1 MQSKTQTFKKF
12 TKTIPLQSVFTHV
25 FVFCLSQISFA
36 QTATIRGQITDEN
49 QKPLDFVI
57 IRVPAHNLATSTNT
71 QGFYEL
77 QVPAEKNIL
86 LKINHLSTSKDTT
99 LFLKANSIVELNF
112 IFKTSEIEAISVI
125 AKKEDSLRRMEVS
138 LFRLDAK
145 LLEQMPSAFGDFNKI
160 LATLAGV
167 VSNNELSATYS
178 VRWGSFDENLVY
190 VNDILI
196 YRPFLIRAGQQEGLS
211 FINPNLADEVAF
223 SSGGWQ
229 AQYGDKL
236 SSVLTVDYREP
247 KRNGGSLT
255 LGILNN
261 QAHAEGIS
269 KDGKFTY
276 LLGLRRKSSRYLLQ
290 TLPVR
295 GQYLPQFFD
304 FQGYFTYRLSPKWTV
319 GLLLSFAQN
328 RYLVRPESQRST
340 FGTVNRVLRLF
351 VNFEGQE
358 KMDYD
363 ISQNSFKFTY
373 QPNEKFTSHW
383 IGSQIFTTEREYS
396 EVEATYRLCEVNPN
410 FGTQGFNECVTTIG
424 TGTDYLYLRNRFK
437 AQIFA
442 FENRSTYQHNSK
454 NRFDFGLRYTYENID
469 DRLAEYNFTDSAGFV
484 QISYRNFQD
493 NRLQS
498 NRLACYA
505 QHQIVMDTLQTL
517 TYGLRATFWSVNQ
530 EFLVSPTFQ
539 YAYKKSENAIWKAA
553 LGLYQQ
559 LPFYRELRDFAG
571 NLNKNVK
578 AQKSLHFIVGNDY
591 SFKATGNRNFRM
603 TNELYYKHL
612 WDVVAYDVDNVRL
625 RYYANNAAR
634 AYAYGWDMRIS
645 GEFIKGTES
654 WLSMSLMQ
662 TKEDVSF
669 DNKGYIRRPT
679 DQRFTLGIYLEDY
692 LPNNPTWRMN
702 LNLVWGSGLPF
713 NVPNNPDLRNVFQ
726 GKAFR
731 RVDVGFSKFIDKVRF
746 GGKEV
751 LQSLWIGADI
761 LNLFAINN
769 IISYAWI
776 SDLDNR
782 RYAIPNALSAR
793 FLNLRV
799 IAKW

>member
-1 MQSKTQTFKKF
+1 MRNYF
-12 TKTIPLQSVFTHV
+12 TIFFLLISTYSF
-25 FVFCLSQISFA
+25 SQK
-36 QTATIRGQITDEN
+36 ATLRGKIVDEY
-49 QKPLDFVI
+49 QKPLDFAI
-57 IRVPAHNLATSTNT
+57 ITLPAHSIGTSSNA
-71 QGFYEL
+71 QGFYSL
-77 QVPAEKNIL
+77 QVPAETNIL
-86 LKINHLSTSKDTT
+86 VKVNYLGKIQDTT
-99 LFLKANSIVELNF
+99 LFLSNGSTLELNF
-112 IFKTSEIEAISVI
+112 SFKTTEIEAISVI
-125 AKKEDSLRRMEVS
+125 AKKQDSLRRMEVS
-138 LFRLDAK
+138 MVRLDAK

-167 VSNNELSATYS
+167 VSNNELSSTYS
-178 VRWGSFDENLVY
+178 VRGGSFDENLVY

-211 FINPNLADEVAF
+211 FINPNLVSNVAF

-236 SSVLTVDYREP
+236 SSVLAVDYREP
-247 KRNGGSLT
+247 TRNGGSLT

-261 QAHAEGIS
+261 QAHAEGVS

-276 LLGLRRKSSRYLLQ
+276 LLGLRRKSSRYLLS
-290 TLPVR
+290 TLPVQ

-304 FQGYFTYRLSPKWTV
+304 FQSYFTYQLSPKWSAA
-319 GLLLSFAQN
+319 LLLSYASN
-328 RYLVRPESQRST
+328 RYLVRPESQQST

-351 VNFEGQE
+351 VAFEGQE

-363 ISQNSFKFTY
+363 LSQNSFKFTY
-373 QPNEKFTSHW
+373 QPNQKFTAHF
-383 IGSQIFTTEREYS
+383 IGSQVLTTEREYS
-396 EVEATYRLCEVNPN
+396 DVEAAYRLCEINPN

-424 TGTDYLYLRNRFK
+424 TGADYLYLRNRFN

-442 FENRSTYQHNSK
+442 LENRSTYQLNPKH
-454 NRFDFGLRYTYENID
+454 RFDFGLRYTYESID

-484 QISYRNFQD
+484 NVVYRNFKD

-498 NRLACYA
+498 SRLAWYG
-505 QHQIVMDTLQTL
+505 QHQILIDTQQTL

-530 EFLVSPTFQ
+530 EFLLSPTLQ
-539 YAYKKSENAIWKAA
+539 YAYKKSENSIWKAA

-559 LPFYRELRDFAG
+559 PPFYRELRDFEG
-571 NLNKNVK
+571 NLNRNLK
-578 AQKSLHFIVGNDY
+578 AQKSLHLIVGNDY
-591 SFKATGNRNFRM
+591 VFQAMGDRNFRI
-603 TNELYYKHL
+603 TNELYYKRL

-625 RYYANNAAR
+625 RYYATNAAR
-634 AYAYGWDMRIS
+634 AYAYGWDMRLS

-662 TKEDVSF
+662 TQEDVDF

-679 DQRFTLGIYLEDY
+679 DQRFTLGVYLEDY

-713 NVPNNPDLRNVFQ
+713 NVPNNPELRNVFQ

-751 LQSLWIGADI
+751 LKSLWIGADI

-769 IISYAWI
+769 VISYSWV
-776 SDLDNR
+776 SDLNNQ

-793 FLNLRV
+793 FLNLRM

>member
-1 MQSKTQTFKKF
+1 M
-12 TKTIPLQSVFTHV
+12 L
-25 FVFCLSQISFA
+25 
-36 QTATIRGQITDEN
+36 RGKIVDEYE
-49 QKPLDFVI
+49 KPLDFAI
-57 IRVPAHNLATSTNT
+57 IRLPEHNIGTSSNV
-71 QGFYEL
+71 QGFYSLE
-77 QVPAEKNIL
+77 VPAEINIL
-86 LKINHLSTSKDTT
+86 VRVNYLGKIQDTT
-99 LFLKANSIVELNF
+99 LLLRNGSSVELNF
-112 IFKTSEIEAISVI
+112 TFKTTEIEAISVI
-125 AKKEDSLRRMEVS
+125 AKKQDSLRRMEVS
-138 LFRLDAK
+138 MVRLDAK

-160 LATLAGV
+160 LATLSGV
-167 VSNNELSATYS
+167 VSNNELSSTYS
-178 VRWGSFDENLVY
+178 VRGGSFDENLVY

-211 FINPNLADEVAF
+211 FINPNLISNVAF

-247 KRNGGSLT
+247 TRNAGSLT

-261 QAHAEGIS
+261 QAHVEGIS
-269 KDGKFTY
+269 QDEKFTY
-276 LLGLRRKSSRYLLQ
+276 LLGLRRKSSRYLLN
-290 TLPVR
+290 TLPVK

-304 FQGYFTYRLSPKWTV
+304 FQSYFTYRLSSKWSAGV
-319 GLLLSFAQN
+319 LLSFARN
-328 RYLVRPESQRST
+328 RYLVSPESQQST

-351 VNFEGQE
+351 VAFEGQE

-363 ISQNSFKFTY
+363 LSQNSLKFTY
-373 QPNEKFTSHW
+373 QPNRKFTSHF
-383 IGSQIFTTEREYS
+383 IASQVFTTEREYS
-396 EVEATYRLCEVNPN
+396 EVEAAYRLCEINPN
-410 FGTQGFNECVTTIG
+410 FGTQGFNECVTTVG
-424 TGTDYLYLRNRFK
+424 TGADYLYLRNRFN
-437 AQIFA
+437 AHVFA
-442 FENRSTYQHNSK
+442 LENRSTYQYNPK
-454 NRFDFGLRYTYENID
+454 NRFDIGLRYTYENID

-484 QISYRNFQD
+484 RVAYRNFR
-493 NRLQS
+493 NNSLQS
-498 NRLACYA
+498 SRLAWYG
-505 QHQIVMDTLQTL
+505 QHQIVIDTQQTL

-530 EFLVSPTFQ
+530 EFLLSPTLQ
-539 YAYKKSENAIWKAA
+539 YAYKKSENSIWKAA

-559 LPFYRELRDFAG
+559 PPFYRELRDFEG
-571 NLNKNVK
+571 NLNRNLK
-578 AQKSLHFIVGNDY
+578 AQKSVHLIIGND
-591 SFKATGNRNFRM
+591 FVFRGMGDRNFRI
-603 TNELYYKHL
+603 TNELYYKRL

-634 AYAYGWDMRIS
+634 AYAYGWDMRVS

-662 TKEDVSF
+662 TQEDVNF

-679 DQRFTLGIYLEDY
+679 DQRFTLGVYLEDY

-713 NVPNNPDLRNVFQ
+713 NVPNNPELRNVFQ

-731 RVDVGFSKFIDKVRF
+731 RVDVGFSKFIDKVRW

-751 LQSLWIGADI
+751 LKSLWIGADI

-769 IISYAWI
+769 IISYSWV
-776 SDLDNR
+776 SDLNNR
-782 RYAIPNALSAR
+782 RYAVPNALSAR
-793 FLNLRV
+793 FLNLRM

>member
-1 MQSKTQTFKKF
+1 ML
-12 TKTIPLQSVFTHV
+12 LQLVLRCIFL
-25 FVFCLSQISFA
+25 FFFLQISFA
-36 QTATIRGQITDEN
+36 QKATIRGKITDET
-49 QKPLDFVI
+49 QKPIDFAVVF
-57 IRVPAHNLATSTNT
+57 VPAHNLATSTNA

-77 QVPAEKNIL
+77 QVPAEKDIL
-86 LKINHLSTSKDTT
+86 VKINYLAKTKDTT

-112 IFKTSEIEAISVI
+112 VFRTTEIEAISVI

-138 LFRLDAK
+138 MVRLDAK

-167 VSNNELSATYS
+167 VSNNELSSTYS
-178 VRWGSFDENLVY
+178 VRGGSFDENLVY
-190 VNDILI
+190 VNDIMI

-211 FINPNLADEVAF
+211 FINPNLVSQVGF

-236 SSVLTVDYREP
+236 SSVLTVNYREP
-247 KRNGGSLT
+247 IRNGGSLT

-261 QAHAEGIS
+261 QTHAEGIS
-269 KDGKFTY
+269 QDGKFTY

-304 FQGYFTYRLSPKWTV
+304 FQSYFTYKLSPKWSAAV
-319 GLLLSFAQN
+319 LLSFARN
-328 RYLVRPESQRST
+328 RYFVEPESQQST

-363 ISQNSFKFTY
+363 ISQNSFKLTY
-373 QPNEKFTSHW
+373 QPNEKFISHW

-396 EVEATYRLCEVNPN
+396 EVEATYRLCEVNPA

-442 FENRSTYQHNSK
+442 LENRSTYQYNSK

-469 DRLAEYNFTDSAGFV
+469 DRLAEYNFIDSTGFV
-484 QISYRNFQD
+484 QVGYRNFQD
-493 NRLQS
+493 NRLLS
-498 NRLACYA
+498 SRLACYA
-505 QHQIVMDTLQTL
+505 QHQIVLDTLQTL
-517 TYGLRATFWSVNQ
+517 TYGFRATFWSINQ
-530 EFLVSPTFQ
+530 EFLLSPTLQ
-539 YAYKKSENAIWKAA
+539 YAYKKSENSIWKAA

-559 LPFYRELRDFAG
+559 PPFYRELRDFAG

-591 SFKATGNRNFRM
+591 TFKAAGNRNFRI

-612 WDVVAYDVDNVRL
+612 WDVIAYDVDNVRL

-769 IISYAWI
+769 IISYSWI

-782 RYAIPNALSAR
+782 RYAVPNALSAR
-793 FLNLRV
+793 FLNLRM

>member
-1 MQSKTQTFKKF
+1 MRTLLFG
-12 TKTIPLQSVFTHV
+12 
-25 FVFCLSQISFA
+25 FCVLLGITSFA
-36 QTATIRGQITDEN
+36 QKASIKGYVLDEY
-49 QKPLDFVI
+49 QKPLDFAVI
-57 IRVPAHNLATSTNT
+57 TIPAYNIGTSSNT
-71 QGFYEL
+71 QGFYSL
-77 QVPAEKNIL
+77 QVPAETNIL
-86 LKINHLSTSKDTT
+86 VKVNYLGKIQDTT
-99 LFLKANSIVELNF
+99 LFLLSGSTLELNF
-112 IFKTSEIEAISVI
+112 TFKTTEIEAISVI
-125 AKKEDSLRRMEVS
+125 AKKQDSLRRMEVS
-138 LFRLDAK
+138 MVRLDAK

-167 VSNNELSATYS
+167 VSNNELSSTYS
-178 VRWGSFDENLVY
+178 VRGGSFDENLIY

-211 FINPNLADEVAF
+211 FINPNLVRNVAF

-236 SSVLTVDYREP
+236 SSVLAVDYREP
-247 KRNGGSLT
+247 TRNAGSLT

-276 LLGLRRKSSRYLLQ
+276 LLGLRRKSSRYLLS
-290 TLPVR
+290 TLPVQ

-304 FQGYFTYRLSPKWTV
+304 FQSYFTYQISSKWSAAV
-319 GLLLSFAQN
+319 LLSMARN
-328 RYLVRPESQRST
+328 RYLVRPESQQST

-351 VNFEGQE
+351 VAFEGQE

-363 ISQNSFKFTY
+363 LTQNSFKFTY
-373 QPNEKFTSHW
+373 QPNQKFTAHF
-383 IGSQIFTTEREYS
+383 IGSQVFTSEREYS
-396 EVEATYRLCEVNPN
+396 DVEASYRLCEVNPN

-424 TGTDYLYLRNRFK
+424 TGADYLYLRNRFN

-442 FENRSTYQHNSK
+442 LENRSTYQLNSK

-484 QISYRNFQD
+484 QVAYRNFKD

-498 NRLACYA
+498 NRLAWYG
-505 QHQIVMDTLQTL
+505 QHQIVIDTQQTL
-517 TYGLRATFWSVNQ
+517 TYGLRATFWGANQ
-530 EFLVSPTFQ
+530 EFVLSPTLQ
-539 YAYKKSENAIWKAA
+539 YAYRKSEKAIWKMAV
-553 LGLYQQ
+553 GLYQQ
-559 LPFYRELRDFAG
+559 PPFYRELRDFEG
-571 NLNKNVK
+571 NLNRNLK

-591 SFKATGNRNFRM
+591 VFKAVGDRNFRI
-603 TNELYYKHL
+603 TNELYYKRL

-625 RYYANNAAR
+625 RYYATNAAR
-634 AYAYGWDMRIS
+634 AYAYGWDMRVS

-662 TKEDVSF
+662 TQEDVDF
-669 DNKGYIRRPT
+669 DSKGYLRRPT
-679 DQRFTLGIYLEDY
+679 DQRFTLGVYLEDY
-692 LPNNPTWRMN
+692 LPKNPTWRMN

-731 RVDVGFSKFIDKVRF
+731 RVDIGFSKFIDKVRF

-751 LQSLWIGADI
+751 LKSLWIGADI

-769 IISYAWI
+769 IISYSWV
-776 SDLDNR
+776 SDLSNR

-793 FLNLRV
+793 FLNLRI

>member
-1 MQSKTQTFKKF
+1 MVLCSSFG
-12 TKTIPLQSVFTHV
+12 
-25 FVFCLSQISFA
+25 FA
-36 QTATIRGQITDEN
+36 QKAMLRGKIVDEYE
-49 QKPLDFVI
+49 KPLDFAI
-57 IRVPAHNLATSTNT
+57 IRLPEHNIGTSSNV
-71 QGFYEL
+71 QGFYSLE
-77 QVPAEKNIL
+77 VPAEINIL
-86 LKINHLSTSKDTT
+86 VRVNYLGKIQDTT
-99 LFLKANSIVELNF
+99 LLLRNGSSVELNF
-112 IFKTSEIEAISVI
+112 TFKTTEIEAISVI
-125 AKKEDSLRRMEVS
+125 AKKQDSLRRMEVS
-138 LFRLDAK
+138 MVRLDAK

-160 LATLAGV
+160 LATLSGV
-167 VSNNELSATYS
+167 VSNNELSSTYS
-178 VRWGSFDENLVY
+178 VRGGSFDENLVY

-211 FINPNLADEVAF
+211 FINPNLISNVAF

-247 KRNGGSLT
+247 TRNAGSLT

-261 QAHAEGIS
+261 QAHVEGIS
-269 KDGKFTY
+269 QDEKFTY
-276 LLGLRRKSSRYLLQ
+276 LLGLRRKSSRYLLN
-290 TLPVR
+290 TLPVK

-304 FQGYFTYRLSPKWTV
+304 FQSYFTYRLSSKWSAGV
-319 GLLLSFAQN
+319 LLSFARN
-328 RYLVRPESQRST
+328 RYLVSPESQQST

-351 VNFEGQE
+351 VAFEGQE

-363 ISQNSFKFTY
+363 LSQNSLKFTY
-373 QPNEKFTSHW
+373 QPNRKFTSHF
-383 IGSQIFTTEREYS
+383 IASQVFTTEREYS
-396 EVEATYRLCEVNPN
+396 EVEAAYRLCEINPN
-410 FGTQGFNECVTTIG
+410 FGTQGFNECVTTVG
-424 TGTDYLYLRNRFK
+424 TGADYLYLRNRFN
-437 AQIFA
+437 AHVFA
-442 FENRSTYQHNSK
+442 LENRSTYQYNPK
-454 NRFDFGLRYTYENID
+454 NRFDIGLRYTYENID

-484 QISYRNFQD
+484 RVAYRNFR
-493 NRLQS
+493 NNSLQS
-498 NRLACYA
+498 SRLAWYG
-505 QHQIVMDTLQTL
+505 QHQIVIDTQQTL

-530 EFLVSPTFQ
+530 EFLLSPTLQ
-539 YAYKKSENAIWKAA
+539 YAYKKSENSIWKAA

-559 LPFYRELRDFAG
+559 PPFYRELRDFEG
-571 NLNKNVK
+571 NLNRNLK
-578 AQKSLHFIVGNDY
+578 AQKSVHLIIGND
-591 SFKATGNRNFRM
+591 FVFRGMGDRNFRI
-603 TNELYYKHL
+603 TNELYYKRL

-634 AYAYGWDMRIS
+634 AYAYGWDMRVS

-662 TKEDVSF
+662 TQEDVNF

-679 DQRFTLGIYLEDY
+679 DQRFTLGVYLEDY

-713 NVPNNPDLRNVFQ
+713 NVPNNPELRNVFQ

-731 RVDVGFSKFIDKVRF
+731 RVDVGFSKFIDKVRW

-751 LQSLWIGADI
+751 LKSLWIGADI

-769 IISYAWI
+769 IISYSWV
-776 SDLDNR
+776 SDLNNR
-782 RYAIPNALSAR
+782 RYAVPNALSAR
-793 FLNLRV
+793 FLNLRM

>member
-1 MQSKTQTFKKF
+1 ML
-12 TKTIPLQSVFTHV
+12 LQLVLRCIFL
-25 FVFCLSQISFA
+25 FFFLQISFA
-36 QTATIRGQITDEN
+36 QKATIRGKITDET
-49 QKPLDFVI
+49 QKPIDFAVVF
-57 IRVPAHNLATSTNT
+57 VPAHNLATSTNA

-77 QVPAEKNIL
+77 QVPAEKDIL
-86 LKINHLSTSKDTT
+86 VKINYLAKTKDTT

-112 IFKTSEIEAISVI
+112 VFRTTEIEAISVI

-138 LFRLDAK
+138 MVRLDAK

-167 VSNNELSATYS
+167 VSNNELSSTYS
-178 VRWGSFDENLVY
+178 VRGGSFDENLVY
-190 VNDILI
+190 VNDIMI

-211 FINPNLADEVAF
+211 FINPNLVSQVGF

-236 SSVLTVDYREP
+236 SSVLTVNYREP
-247 KRNGGSLT
+247 IRNGGSLT

-261 QAHAEGIS
+261 QTHAEGIS
-269 KDGKFTY
+269 QDGKFTY

-304 FQGYFTYRLSPKWTV
+304 FQSYFTYKLSPKWSAAV
-319 GLLLSFAQN
+319 LLSFARN
-328 RYLVRPESQRST
+328 RYFVEPESQQST

-363 ISQNSFKFTY
+363 ISQNSFKLTY
-373 QPNEKFTSHW
+373 QPNEKFISHW

-396 EVEATYRLCEVNPN
+396 EVEAIYRLCEVNPA

-442 FENRSTYQHNSK
+442 LENRSTYQYNSK

-469 DRLAEYNFTDSAGFV
+469 DRLAEYNFIDSTGFV
-484 QISYRNFQD
+484 QVGYRNFQD
-493 NRLQS
+493 NRLLS
-498 NRLACYA
+498 SRLACYA
-505 QHQIVMDTLQTL
+505 QHQIVLDTLQTL
-517 TYGLRATFWSVNQ
+517 TYGFRATFWSINQ
-530 EFLVSPTFQ
+530 EFLLSPTLQ
-539 YAYKKSENAIWKAA
+539 YAYKKSENSIWKAA

-559 LPFYRELRDFAG
+559 PPFYRELRDFAG

-591 SFKATGNRNFRM
+591 TFKAAGNRNFRI

-612 WDVVAYDVDNVRL
+612 WDVIAYDVDNVRL

-769 IISYAWI
+769 IISYSWI

-782 RYAIPNALSAR
+782 RYAVPNALSAR
-793 FLNLRV
+793 FLNLRM

>member
-1 MQSKTQTFKKF
+1 MRNYFAIFFLLISTYSF
-12 TKTIPLQSVFTHV
+12 
-25 FVFCLSQISFA
+25 SQK
-36 QTATIRGQITDEN
+36 ATLRGKIVDEY
-49 QKPLDFVI
+49 QKPLDFAI
-57 IRVPAHNLATSTNT
+57 ITLPAYNIGTSSNA
-71 QGFYEL
+71 QGFYSL
-77 QVPAEKNIL
+77 QVPAETNIL
-86 LKINHLSTSKDTT
+86 VKVNYLGKIQDTT
-99 LFLKANSIVELNF
+99 LFLSNGSTLELNF
-112 IFKTSEIEAISVI
+112 TFKTTEIEAISVI
-125 AKKEDSLRRMEVS
+125 AKKQDSLRRMEVS
-138 LFRLDAK
+138 MVRLDAK

-167 VSNNELSATYS
+167 VSNNELSSTYS
-178 VRWGSFDENLVY
+178 VRGGSFDENLVY

-211 FINPNLADEVAF
+211 FINPNLVSNVAF

-236 SSVLTVDYREP
+236 SSVLAVDYREP
-247 KRNGGSLT
+247 TRNSGSLT

-276 LLGLRRKSSRYLLQ
+276 LLGLRRKSSRYLLS
-290 TLPVR
+290 TLPVQ

-304 FQGYFTYRLSPKWTV
+304 FQSYFTYQLSPKWSAA
-319 GLLLSFAQN
+319 LLLSYASN
-328 RYLVRPESQRST
+328 RYLVRPESQQST

-351 VNFEGQE
+351 VAFEGQE

-363 ISQNSFKFTY
+363 LSQNSFKFTY
-373 QPNEKFTSHW
+373 QPNQKFTSHF
-383 IGSQIFTTEREYS
+383 IASQVFTTEREYS
-396 EVEATYRLCEVNPN
+396 DVEAAYRLCEINPN

-424 TGTDYLYLRNRFK
+424 TGADYLYLRNRFN

-442 FENRSTYQHNSK
+442 LENRSTYQLNPKH
-454 NRFDFGLRYTYENID
+454 RFDFGLRYTYENID

-484 QISYRNFQD
+484 QVAYRNFQD

-498 NRLACYA
+498 SRLAWYG
-505 QHQIVMDTLQTL
+505 QHQIVIDTQQTL

-530 EFLVSPTFQ
+530 EFLLSPTLQ
-539 YAYKKSENAIWKAA
+539 YAYKKSENSIWKAA

-559 LPFYRELRDFAG
+559 PPFYRELRDFEG
-571 NLNKNVK
+571 ILNRNLK

-591 SFKATGNRNFRM
+591 IFKAAGDRNFRI
-603 TNELYYKHL
+603 TNELYYKRL

-625 RYYANNAAR
+625 RYYATNAAR
-634 AYAYGWDMRIS
+634 AYAYGWDMRVS

-654 WLSMSLMQ
+654 WFSMSLMQ
-662 TKEDVSF
+662 TQEDVDF
-669 DNKGYIRRPT
+669 DSKGYIRRPT
-679 DQRFTLGIYLEDY
+679 DQRFTLGVYLEDY

-713 NVPNNPDLRNVFQ
+713 NVPNNPELRNVFQ

-731 RVDVGFSKFIDKVRF
+731 RVDVGFSKFIDKVRL

-751 LQSLWIGADI
+751 LKSLWIGADI

-769 IISYAWI
+769 AIAYSWV
-776 SDLDNR
+776 SDLNNQ

-793 FLNLRV
+793 FLNLRM

>member
-1 MQSKTQTFKKF
+1 ML
-12 TKTIPLQSVFTHV
+12 LQLVLRCIFL
-25 FVFCLSQISFA
+25 FFFLQISFA
-36 QTATIRGQITDEN
+36 QKATIRGKITDET
-49 QKPLDFVI
+49 QKPIDFAVVF
-57 IRVPAHNLATSTNT
+57 VPAHNLATSTNA

-77 QVPAEKNIL
+77 QVPAEKDIL
-86 LKINHLSTSKDTT
+86 VKINYLAKTKDTT
-99 LFLKANSIVELNF
+99 LFLKANSMVELNF
-112 IFKTSEIEAISVI
+112 VFRTTEIEAISVI

-138 LFRLDAK
+138 MVRLDAK

-167 VSNNELSATYS
+167 VSNNELSSTYS
-178 VRWGSFDENLVY
+178 VRGGSFDENLVY
-190 VNDILI
+190 VNDIMI

-211 FINPNLADEVAF
+211 FINPNMVSQVGF

-236 SSVLTVDYREP
+236 SSVLTVNYREP
-247 KRNGGSLT
+247 IRNGGSLT

-261 QAHAEGIS
+261 QTHAEGIS
-269 KDGKFTY
+269 QDGKFTY
-276 LLGLRRKSSRYLLQ
+276 LLGLRRKSSRYLLN
-290 TLPVR
+290 TLPIQ

-304 FQGYFTYRLSPKWTV
+304 FQSYFTYKLSPKWSAAV
-319 GLLLSFAQN
+319 LLSFARN
-328 RYLVRPESQRST
+328 RYFVEPKSQQST

-363 ISQNSFKFTY
+363 ISQNSFKLTY
-373 QPNEKFTSHW
+373 QPNEKFISHW

-396 EVEATYRLCEVNPN
+396 EVEAIYRLCEINPN
-410 FGTQGFNECVTTIG
+410 FGTQGFNECVTTVG
-424 TGTDYLYLRNRFK
+424 VGADYLYLRNRFK

-442 FENRSTYQHNSK
+442 LENRSTYQYNSK

-469 DRLAEYNFTDSAGFV
+469 DRLAEYNFIDSTGFV
-484 QISYRNFQD
+484 QVGYRNFQD
-493 NRLQS
+493 NRLLS
-498 NRLACYA
+498 SRLACYA
-505 QHQIVMDTLQTL
+505 QHQIVLDTLQTL
-517 TYGLRATFWSVNQ
+517 TYGFRATFWSINQ
-530 EFLVSPTFQ
+530 EFLLSPTLQ
-539 YAYKKSENAIWKAA
+539 YAYKKSENSIWKAA

-559 LPFYRELRDFAG
+559 PPFYRELRDFTG

-591 SFKATGNRNFRM
+591 TFKAAGNRNFRI

-612 WDVVAYDVDNVRL
+612 WDVIAYDVDNVRL

-769 IISYAWI
+769 IISYSWI

-782 RYAIPNALSAR
+782 RYAVPNALSAR
-793 FLNLRV
+793 FLNLRM

>member
-1 MQSKTQTFKKF
+1 MRSYF
-12 TKTIPLQSVFTHV
+12 TIFFLLISSYSF
-25 FVFCLSQISFA
+25 SQK
-36 QTATIRGQITDEN
+36 ATLRGKIVDEY
-49 QKPLDFVI
+49 QKALDFAVI
-57 IRVPAHNLATSTNT
+57 TLPTHNIGTSSNA
-71 QGFYEL
+71 QGFYSL
-77 QVPAEKNIL
+77 QVPAETNIIVKVNYL
-86 LKINHLSTSKDTT
+86 GKIQDTT
-99 LFLKANSIVELNF
+99 LFLSNGSTLELNF
-112 IFKTSEIEAISVI
+112 SFKTTEIEAISVI
-125 AKKEDSLRRMEVS
+125 ANKQDSLRRMEVS
-138 LFRLDAK
+138 MVRLNAK

-167 VSNNELSATYS
+167 VSNNELSSTYS
-178 VRWGSFDENLVY
+178 VRGGSFDENLVY

-211 FINPNLADEVAF
+211 FINPNLVSNVAF

-247 KRNGGSLT
+247 NRNGGSLT

-269 KDGKFTY
+269 RDGKFTY
-276 LLGLRRKSSRYLLQ
+276 LLGLRRKSSRYLLN
-290 TLPVR
+290 TLPIQ

-304 FQGYFTYRLSPKWTV
+304 FQSYFTYQLSSKWSAA
-319 GLLLSFAQN
+319 LLLSYASN
-328 RYLVRPESQRST
+328 RYLVRPESQQST

-351 VNFEGQE
+351 VAFDGQE
-358 KMDYD
+358 RMDYD
-363 ISQNSFKFTY
+363 LSQNSFKFTY
-373 QPNEKFTSHW
+373 QANQKFTSHF
-383 IGSQIFTTEREYS
+383 IASQVFTTEKEYS
-396 EVEATYRLCEVNPN
+396 DVEAAYRLCEINPN
-410 FGTQGFNECVTTIG
+410 FGTQGFNECVTTVG
-424 TGTDYLYLRNRFK
+424 VGADYLYLRNRFN

-442 FENRSTYQHNSK
+442 LENRSTYQLNPK

-484 QISYRNFQD
+484 QVAYRNFQD

-498 NRLACYA
+498 SRLAWYG
-505 QHQIVMDTLQTL
+505 QHQIVIDTQQTL

-530 EFLVSPTFQ
+530 EFVFSPTLQ
-539 YAYKKSENAIWKAA
+539 YAYKKSKNSIWKAA

-559 LPFYRELRDFAG
+559 PPFYRELRDFEG
-571 NLNKNVK
+571 NLNRNLK

-591 SFKATGNRNFRM
+591 VFKAAGDRNFRI
-603 TNELYYKHL
+603 TNELYYKRL

-625 RYYANNAAR
+625 RYYATNAAR
-634 AYAYGWDMRIS
+634 AYAYGWDMRVS

-654 WLSMSLMQ
+654 WFSMSLMQ
-662 TKEDVSF
+662 TQEDVDF

-679 DQRFTLGIYLEDY
+679 DQRFTLGVYLEDY

-713 NVPNNPDLRNVFQ
+713 NVPNNPELRNVFQ

-751 LQSLWIGADI
+751 LKSLWIGADI

-769 IISYAWI
+769 IIAYSWV
-776 SDLDNR
+776 SDLNNQ

-793 FLNLRV
+793 FLNLRM

>member
-1 MQSKTQTFKKF
+1 METSKKNIKRCI
-12 TKTIPLQSVFTHV
+12 TKLILLFILNSNI
-25 FVFCLSQISFA
+25 LFA
-36 QTATIRGQITDEN
+36 QKATIRGKITDET
-49 QKPLDFVI
+49 QKPLDFVVI
-57 IRVPAHNLATSTNT
+57 LVPAHNLATSTNA

-77 QVPAEKNIL
+77 QVPAEKDIL
-86 LKINHLSTSKDTT
+86 LKINYLSKIQDTT
-99 LFLKANSIVELNF
+99 LFLKANSVVELNF
-112 IFKTSEIEAISVI
+112 VFRTTEIEAISVI

-138 LFRLDAK
+138 LFRLNAK

-167 VSNNELSATYS
+167 VSNNELSTTYS
-178 VRWGSFDENLVY
+178 VRGGSFDENLVY

-236 SSVLTVDYREP
+236 SSVLSVGYRKP
-247 KRNGGSLT
+247 VRQSGSLT

-269 KDGKFTY
+269 KNGKFTY

-295 GQYLPQFFD
+295 GQYLPQFLD
-304 FQGYFTYRLSPKWTV
+304 FQGYFTYQISPKWTA

-396 EVEATYRLCEVNPN
+396 EVEATYRLCEVNPA

-442 FENRSTYQHNSK
+442 LENRSTYQYNSK

-484 QISYRNFQD
+484 QIAYRNFQD

-498 NRLACYA
+498 SRLACYA
-505 QHQIVMDTLQTL
+505 QHQIVIDTLKTL
-517 TYGLRATFWSVNQ
+517 TYGLRATFWSANR
-530 EFLVSPTFQ
+530 EFLLSPTLQ
-539 YAYKKSENAIWKAA
+539 YAYRKSENFVWKTA
-553 LGLYQQ
+553 LGFYQQ
-559 LPFYRELRDFAG
+559 PPFYRELRDFAG

-578 AQKSLHFIVGNDY
+578 AQKSFHFIVGNDY
-591 SFKATGNRNFRM
+591 SFKAAGNRSFRM
-603 TNELYYKHL
+603 TNELYYKQL

-625 RYYANNAAR
+625 RYYANNDAK

-662 TKEDVSF
+662 TKENVSF
-669 DNKGYIRRPT
+669 DSKGYIRRPT

-746 GGKEV
+746 GGKQV

-769 IISYAWI
+769 VISYAWI

-793 FLNLRV
+793 FLNLRM